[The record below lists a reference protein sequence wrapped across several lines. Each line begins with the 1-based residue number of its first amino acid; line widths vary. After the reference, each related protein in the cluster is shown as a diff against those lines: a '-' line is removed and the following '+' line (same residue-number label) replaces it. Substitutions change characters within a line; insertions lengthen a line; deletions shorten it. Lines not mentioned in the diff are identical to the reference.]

1 MQGTLLE
8 KFLTQS
14 PREFLRLTRSADNS
28 AVVGKEPRRE
38 AYRYAKVVF
47 RFIRLYF
54 RVIFFTVRQVR
65 FTLATRLF
73 R

>member
-14 PREFLRLTRSADNS
+14 PSKFVRLTRSVDDS
-28 AVVGKEPRRE
+28 AVVGREPRRE

-47 RFIRLYF
+47 RFILQYF
-54 RVIFFTVRQVR
+54 RVILLFTVGQVR
-65 FTLATRLF
+65 FTLAT
-73 R
+73 